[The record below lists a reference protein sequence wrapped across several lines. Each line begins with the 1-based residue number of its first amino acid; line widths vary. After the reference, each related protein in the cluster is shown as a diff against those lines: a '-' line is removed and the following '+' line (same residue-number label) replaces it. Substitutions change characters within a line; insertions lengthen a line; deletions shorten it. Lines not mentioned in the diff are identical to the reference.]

1 MKLLDTLLPC
11 GNSVTSLLR
20 ENKRN
25 MEYAALAVCVF
36 YLFVFFLYYSFGY
49 TPFLL
54 KNFCRWDSFLYQ
66 SIAESGYEFIPVNEV
81 IYNGN
86 CGWFPLY
93 PFLIFLIRTC
103 FRLDYYI
110 SAFLLSFV
118 CTYGLVF
125 MQLKI
130 ASEFSADKA
139 HAVKIVP
146 VSLLFVGSIYL
157 TAAFPRSLCLFLLHI
172 AMYCVLKEKYILSGG
187 FLFAACTA
195 YSTAFLFCGVFGIY
209 FLIALIQK
217 KIPFRTF
224 LFRILEVP
232 VLGFLGWGLVQ
243 FILFC
248 FTGNMQAFF
257 LTQKK
262 YGHGLHSPL
271 KTLSSLIGELKSEN
285 IVLSQQSFF
294 SMLFFALVLFTT
306 CVVIR
311 KHLLGKRLYVLSY
324 FSMLIVYLFL
334 LIMGSG
340 VSPWRQYLLCNS
352 GAFILALE
360 PKKRYSVLV
369 LCGGYIFIILTKLFV
384 EGIIV

>member
-1 MKLLDTLLPC
+1 MKLPGTLLPC
-11 GNSVTSLLR
+11 GNSVVSLLHA
-20 ENKRN
+20 NKRN

-36 YLFVFFLYYSFGY
+36 YLLVFFLYYSFGY

-93 PFLIFLIRTC
+93 PFLIFLFRTI
-103 FRLDYYI
+103 FHAGYYF
-110 SAFLLSFV
+110 SAFLLSFL
-118 CTYGLVF
+118 CSYGLLF

-130 ASEFSADKA
+130 ASEFSDDKA

-146 VSLLFVGSIYL
+146 VSLTFVGSIYL
-157 TAAFPRSLCLFLLHI
+157 AAAFPMSLCLFLLHAAI
-172 AMYCVLKEKYILSGG
+172 YCVLKEKYVLSGC

-195 YSTAFLFCGVFGIY
+195 YSTAFLFCGVFGIC
-209 FLIALIQK
+209 FLIELIQK
-217 KIPFRTF
+217 KIHFRTF
-224 LFRILEVP
+224 LLRVLEVP
-232 VLGFLGWGLVQ
+232 VLGFSGWGLVQ
-243 FILFC
+243 FIIFC

-262 YGHGLHSPL
+262 YGHGIHSPL
-271 KTLSSLIGELKSEN
+271 KTLSSLIGELKSED

-294 SMLFFALVLFTT
+294 SLLFFILVVFTT

-334 LIMGSG
+334 LIMGTG

-352 GAFILALE
+352 GAFILALA
-360 PKKRYSVLV
+360 PGKRYSVLV
-369 LCGGYIFIILTKLFV
+369 LCGGYVFIILTKLFAA
-384 EGIIV
+384 GIIV